1 MREGPAL
8 SPPGAGVTG
17 SSQGQQGF
25 AVPAPGPC
33 GAGAAGRGWGGE
45 RGEDRDPTRQT
56 LGVRSLPAGCQ
67 GKFLIN
73 GV

>member
-8 SPPGAGVTG
+8 SPQGAGVTG

-25 AVPAPGPC
+25 TVPAPGPW
-33 GAGAAGRGWGGE
+33 GGGGE
-45 RGEDRDPTRQT
+45 RGEDGDPTRQT
-56 LGVRSLPAGCQ
+56 LGVSSLPAGCQ